1 MKLLKS
7 LALSTALIA
16 GSTTAGLSADA
27 KVTISDLT
35 WTGAKAIGFV
45 IQEIITGPMGM
56 EAEIVEG
63 MSDGSII
70 AAGMD
75 KGDGS
80 IDVYTDFWMPSR
92 AGLWDKYIDGAATVA
107 VNTPY
112 EGTQRIYVPS
122 YMTDKLSSIEDMKKP
137 EVALLF
143 DSDGNGKGEYWAGE
157 IGWKSTKQWKVKFK
171 SYGLDELWEAAD
183 ITEAAFKGQLK
194 AAYAKGEPALFYRWT
209 PEAMFAE
216 YDLSAVE
223 EPARTEGCE
232 KVDLEAEDWLEVSTF
247 SCASSVA
254 SVYVAYSKT
263 LETRNPAVAKML
275 SNIKLDPSAINAW
288 ILSINGDGL
297 DPRDVAQEWVAD
309 NMDTVNAWING

>member
-92 AGLWDKYIDGAATVA
+92 AGLWDKYIDGSATVA

-216 YDLSAVE
+216 YDLSAVD

-275 SNIKLDPSAINAW
+275 SNIALDPAAINGW

-297 DPRDVAQEWVAD
+297 DPRDVAQEWVSD
-309 NMDTVNAWING
+309 NMDTVNSWING